1 MKKRLFA
8 GIWFFFFLISCK
20 TSVRDQAKKNGG
32 DEALSQKPILYID
45 RVSLTN
51 EDLKNFIKI
60 QYPELAEKQDDQK
73 MLSRLFD
80 IFVKHQIVLYK
91 ADEEKL
97 TISDDEY
104 ANYLKT
110 AEITKNGNATERRS
124 IENLIKVQKYLM
136 LEVYKDITVS
146 EKETEDYYQ
155 AHIENYRK
163 KDEIYLHQVLIDNR
177 DRAIRIRG
185 ELVNSPDKFEEIA
198 SKTSSSPDAQSGGA
212 MGYFERGVLPK
223 EMEDVVFSLKIGEI
237 SPVVESA
244 YGFHIFKVTQK
255 KGQRLLTL
263 AMVRNEIENM
273 LLSEK
278 FNSAYDRFL
287 NQAKDKLQPKP
298 IYGNL
303 YFAYQTS
310 DSGEPNES
318 KN

>member
-1 MKKRLFA
+1 MKKRLFV
-8 GIWFFFFLISCK
+8 GVWFFFFLFSCK
-20 TSVRDQAKKNGG
+20 TSEHDPAKKKNG
-32 DEALSQKPILYID
+32 DETLFQKPILYID
-45 RVSLTN
+45 HTSLTN

-60 QYPELAEKQDDQK
+60 QYPDLAEKKDDQK

-80 IFVKHQIVLYK
+80 IFIKHQLILYE

-97 TISDDEY
+97 TISEDEY

-110 AEITKNGNATERRS
+110 TEIANNGSATERRS
-124 IENLIKVQKYLM
+124 IENFIKVQKYLM
-136 LEVYKDITVS
+136 LKVYKDIAVS
-146 EKETEDYYQ
+146 EKEIENYYQ

-163 KDEIYLHQVLIDNR
+163 KDEIYLHQILVDNR
-177 DRAIRIRG
+177 EKAIRIRG
-185 ELVNSPDKFEEIA
+185 ELTNSPDKFEEIA
-198 SKTSSSPDAQSGGA
+198 GKTSASPDAQSGGT
-212 MGYFERGVLPK
+212 MGYFEKGVLPK

-255 KGQRLLTL
+255 RGQRLLTM
-263 AMVRNEIENM
+263 AMVRNEIDNL

-287 NQAKDKLQPKP
+287 KQINDERQPKA
-298 IYGNL
+298 IYDNL

-310 DSGEPNES
+310 NSGESNES